1 MAEREVENK
10 DLSAV
15 LSDEIRQAQSYNRT
29 ELAGKRARAID
40 YLQGVMTDTPA
51 RPNGSTQTSRDFADT
66 VSWILPGVVR
76 VFTASDQMVQYDKV
90 REEND
95 EWSNEASEYTNY
107 TFFRESDGYRVLYNA
122 TYDSLTLGNGVV
134 ACYWEP
140 QRLETKTFRN
150 KTEMEIAELLEEGW
164 QPTGV
169 MEPGKPRTETAT
181 DDMTGEA
188 VEMELPTLTVKL
200 QREDRPGKIC
210 DVTCKPENL
219 LINSTATT
227 IDDARFVGYYHDD
240 KTRSDLMEMAE
251 DYGWDRDVIEN
262 LPSFSRSTE
271 DEVGLARDKS
281 DTLNTYS
288 PFKSADPI
296 DLYECYIR
304 ADIDGD
310 GIAELVQAWYAGEG
324 AGGTLLG
331 YEEWEDEVPYT
342 DIPCY
347 PVPHRW
353 DAESVFDRTQDIQR
367 VKTVLLRQ
375 ALDNTYAVNLPM
387 REVEAGSVENPDI
400 LANPRFGATIWRK
413 NGSIAKSGPIVSH
426 VVPYTGDKSFAALQY
441 MDEMVSKRTG
451 VSRTTMAL
459 DPEAL
464 QNQTA
469 TANQNQRDAGY
480 SQIELVAR
488 NMAELGWAK
497 HFAKRLKLAVKYQQV
512 RKIPSKNE
520 DTGFREINP
529 SQWDSSMAVSI
540 NTGLGTG
547 SRDRD
552 MSMLSVIKNGQML
565 MAQMLS
571 QSGLSDKALEF
582 LPKIRKTAVREAESS
597 GLRDPEEYYPE
608 ITEEEVE
615 QLKQAMANRP
625 DPQMELEKMKL
636 QAQAESEKMKA
647 QAAAAKEQ
655 AQMEADVVTSDRDR
669 QNEMLM
675 EDKRQQLEREKLQ
688 QQFQIELMKLQQ
700 QRELELM
707 KLNSVETEEET
718 GEKDADGKPK
728 KAKVRIVD
736 NSALMRDA
744 LERLGAMMSA
754 PVEIVRDP
762 QTGRAVGT
770 RRVVN

>member
-1 MAEREVENK
+1 MAEKEVENK

-15 LSDEIRQAQSYNRT
+15 LADEIRQATNYNRT
-29 ELAGKRARAID
+29 ELAGKRANAID

-51 RPNGSTQTSRDFADT
+51 RPNGSQQTSRDFADT
-66 VSWILPGVVR
+66 VSWILPGTVR

-90 REEND
+90 REEED

-107 TFFRESDGYRVLYNA
+107 TFFRESDGYRILYNA

-140 QRLETKTFRN
+140 QRLETKTFKN
-150 KTEMEIAELLEEGW
+150 KTEMEVAELLEEGW
-164 QPTGV
+164 EPTGV
-169 MEPGKPRTETAT
+169 MSPGEPRAETAT
-181 DDMTGEA
+181 DDMTGDT
-188 VEMELPTLTVKL
+188 VEMNLPTLTVKL

-219 LINSTATT
+219 LLNSTATT
-227 IDDARFVGYYHDD
+227 IEDARFVGYYHDD

-251 DYGWDRDVIEN
+251 DYGWDRRVIEQ
-262 LPSFSRSTE
+262 LSSFNRTSE
-271 DEVGLARDKS
+271 DDVGQARDRHDVS
-281 DTLNTYS
+281 NADS

-324 AGGTLLG
+324 SGGTLLG
-331 YEEWEDEVPYT
+331 YEEWEDEIPYT

-413 NGSIAKSGPIVSH
+413 KGTMATAPIQNH
-426 VVPYTGDKSFAALQY
+426 VIPYTGDKSFAALQY
-441 MDEMVSKRTG
+441 MDEMIAKRTG

-469 TANQNQRDAGY
+469 TASNNQRDAGY

-497 HFAKRLKLAVKYQQV
+497 YFAKRLKLAIKHQQV
-512 RKIPSKNE
+512 RKIPSKKE
-520 DTGFREINP
+520 ESGFREINP
-529 SQWDSSMAVSI
+529 SRWDASMAVSI

-552 MSMLSVIKNGQML
+552 MQMLSVIKNGQMV
-565 MAQMLS
+565 MAQMLG
-571 QSGLSDKALEF
+571 QAGLQDKALEF

-608 ITEEEVE
+608 ITDEEVE
-615 QLKQAMANRP
+615 QLKQQMANQP
-625 DPQMELEKMKL
+625 DPEMEREKMKIA
-636 QAQAESEKMKA
+636 AQAESEKVKA

-700 QRELELM
+700 ARELELM
-707 KLNSVETEEET
+707 KLNSVETEEDT

-736 NSALMRDA
+736 NSEMMRDA

-762 QTGRAVGT
+762 QTGKAVGT